1 MSLYA
6 KANNKYIKY
15 YDKNEEPKYLKYR
28 DINNVYDW
36 AMTQKLQQIVL
47 KE

>member
-6 KANNKYIKY
+6 KAYNKYVKY
-15 YDKNEEPKYLKYR
+15 YDKNEESKYLKYR

-36 AMTQKLQQIVL
+36 TMSQKLQ
-47 KE
+47 